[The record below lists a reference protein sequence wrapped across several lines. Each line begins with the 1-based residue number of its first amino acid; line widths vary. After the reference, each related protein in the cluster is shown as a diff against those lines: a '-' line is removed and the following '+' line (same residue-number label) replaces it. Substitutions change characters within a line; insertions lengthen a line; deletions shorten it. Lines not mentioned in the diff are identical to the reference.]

1 MMSEPNTPRDRRAQQ
16 VSLLGLVLQVLLCG
30 GLWVLAVF
38 ARSDAI
44 AVLARLMIIG
54 IPIWLVLYLVFK
66 QMRRVAAE
74 ALETA
79 ELKRA
84 HAAGAGEALFEFDD
98 DALLLEQNR
107 LRWMIKWLL
116 PSVTIVAAIILV
128 GGSFVG
134 WSWSPDTVFEQGGL
148 RHTQN
153 PTMMMWFV
161 VGAGFLSF
169 LYARYSIALAK
180 MAHWRVIRAGATMM
194 AGNAVACLAVA
205 IALMATSTV
214 PWAESL
220 VAYLLRTLLLLIGL
234 EFSLNFVLDLYR
246 PRAPGEIPRPSF
258 DSRLLGL
265 ITEPGG
271 IAKSLAEAVNYQFG
285 FEVSKTWFYELLQ
298 RWLLPMTVLAATV
311 VLLLTS
317 VVVVDADDEAVIE
330 RLGRSVHAEGESLS
344 PGIHLKWPYPIDI
357 VHRAPVLRV
366 GELVIGEASDDEDD
380 LNKPIIWTEHH
391 EFVPEL
397 MLLVAAEQEDAAN
410 VGLSIGEGEE
420 KESVPVSL
428 LMVSV
433 PVAYRIKNI
442 HDYLYRY
449 TDPEKLLEAVAY
461 QYLSEYAA
469 SVDIADLMGPARA
482 AFNVE
487 FRRLIQARIDELG
500 MGIELV
506 FAGVRGAH
514 PPAEDNVAVAFQSV
528 IQAEAQKA
536 ADIFKAQGAAARILA
551 DVAGTVGRAEQLD
564 EAIAR
569 RNALKKDPAV
579 DAAVLAAANHR
590 VDELLL
596 GDPAKGIMPP
606 GGRAAAIIFDARAR
620 ASHNISEALNK
631 VRAFATDVAAF
642 QAAPELYMQRKQL
655 SIYEDLGYV
664 RRFLIA
670 GDPSNVIVEYTTI
683 KEAALDKI
691 LAEDNEK

>member
-1 MMSEPNTPRDRRAQQ
+1 MSEANTPSDRRAQQ
-16 VSLLGLVLQVLLCG
+16 VSLLGLVLQFLLCG
-30 GLWVLAVF
+30 GVWALAVLS
-38 ARSDAI
+38 RSDAI
-44 AVLARLMIIG
+44 AVLARLMIVG
-54 IPIWLVLYLVFK
+54 IPIWLVLYLIFK

-74 ALETA
+74 GLETA
-79 ELKRA
+79 ELRRA
-84 HAAGAGEALFEFDD
+84 HEAGAGDALFEFEDE
-98 DALLLEQNR
+98 ALLLEQNR
-107 LRWMIKWLL
+107 LRWMIKWFL
-116 PSVTIVAAIILV
+116 PGVTVVAATILV
-128 GGSFVG
+128 GGSFLG
-134 WSWSPDTVFEQGGL
+134 WSWSLDTVFESDGL
-148 RHTQN
+148 HRTQN

-169 LYARYSIALAK
+169 LYARYAIALAK
-180 MAHWRVIRAGATMM
+180 IAHWRVIRAGATMM
-194 AGNAVACLAVA
+194 AGNAVACLALA

-214 PWAESL
+214 PWAEAL
-220 VAYLLRTLLLLIGL
+220 VAYVLRSLLFLLGM
-234 EFSLNFVLDLYR
+234 EFSLNFVMDLYR

-298 RWLLPMTVLAATV
+298 RWMLPMTVLTGV
-311 VLLLTS
+311 VVFMLTS
-317 VVVVDADDEAVIE
+317 VVIVDADE
-330 RLGRSVHAEGESLS
+330 RVVVERMGRRVYGDQESLA
-344 PGIHLKWPYPIDI
+344 PGVHLKLPYPIDI
-357 VHRAPVLRV
+357 VYRAPVKRI
-366 GELVIGEASDDEDD
+366 GELVIGEASNDEDEHH
-380 LNKPIIWTEHH
+380 KAIIWTEQH

-397 MLLVAAEQEDAAN
+397 MLLVAAEREQGNTSKRQEEASD
-410 VGLSIGEGEE
+410 E

-433 PVAYRIKNI
+433 PVEYRIKNI

-469 SVDIADLMGPARA
+469 SVDIADLMGPGRS

-487 FRRLIQARIDELG
+487 FRRLIQSRVDELE

-514 PPAEDNVAVAFQSV
+514 PPAKANVAVAFQSV

-536 ADIFKAQGAAARILA
+536 ANIFKAEGAATRILA
-551 DVAGTVGRAEQLD
+551 DVAGTVQRAEAMD
-564 EAIAR
+564 EAISR
-569 RNALKKDPAV
+569 RNELKKDANV
-579 DAAVLAAANHR
+579 DAAVLAAANQR
-590 VDELLL
+590 VDELML
-596 GDPAKGIMPP
+596 GDPAKQIAPP
-606 GGRAAAIIFDARAR
+606 GGRAAAIIFNARAR
-620 ASHNISEALNK
+620 SSRHISEAVNK
-631 VRAFATDVAAF
+631 VRAFAAEVAAF
-642 QAAPELYMQRKQL
+642 EAAPELYRQRKQL
-655 SIYEDLGYV
+655 SVYEDLGFV

-670 GDPSNVIVEYTTI
+670 GDPSNVIVEYTTN

-691 LAEDNEK
+691 LAEDDGG